1 VSAPA
6 QIAICS
12 TKNKSEIQRLRE
24 FSACLGNDPL
34 LVQGSNGNTSIK
46 IDGMLWIKA
55 SGKWLA
61 DAMAEDM
68 FVSTEIAH
76 ARQSV
81 RNVLQDA
88 RSGELIADSVHLNKP
103 TGRLK
108 PSVETPMHA
117 VIPHRVVVHV
127 HSINAIAWAIRVDGE
142 KQLIVRLR
150 GLHWKWIPYAPS
162 GVALARDVG
171 HAFAADP
178 EINVL
183 VLGNHGLV
191 ICGNDCSSVEDLL
204 CEVERRLAIPARTFQ
219 RPDYTGL
226 QIVSRSL
233 GWVSPRN
240 ELIHALEMDE
250 LSRAILEGGTLYPC
264 QAVYLGNKTPERAVS
279 REASQSPANPALSSS
294 CFAPIKNMGVL
305 VASTATETEL
315 ATLAA
320 LTEVTLRTPKSAPIR
335 YLSEA
340 EICGV
345 LAEGAK

>member
-6 QIAICS
+6 QVALCS
-12 TKNKSEIQRLRE
+12 TKNKSEIQQLRE

-46 IDGMLWIKA
+46 IDGMLWVKA

-61 DAMAEDM
+61 DATADDM
-68 FVSTEIAH
+68 FVSTGIAH

-81 RNVLQDA
+81 RNVLQDVW
-88 RSGELIADSVHLNKP
+88 SDELIADGVHPNKP
-103 TGRLK
+103 TGGLR

-127 HSINAIAWAIRVDGE
+127 HSINAIAWAIRLDGQ

-162 GVALARDVG
+162 GVALALDVEQ
-171 HAFAADP
+171 AFAADP

-191 ICGNDCSSVEDLL
+191 ICGKDCSSAEDLL
-204 CEVERRLAIPARTFQ
+204 CEVERRLAITARTFQ
-219 RPDYTGL
+219 RPDYAGL
-226 QIVSRSL
+226 QIASRSL
-233 GWVSPRN
+233 GWVSPRSDV
-240 ELIHALEMDE
+240 IHALEMDE
-250 LSRAILEGGTLYPC
+250 VSRAILGGGTLYPC
-264 QAVYLGNKTPERAVS
+264 QAVYLGNKIPKRAVA
-279 REASQSPANPALSSS
+279 REALQTLTRSSS
-294 CFAPIKNMGVL
+294 CFVPLKNMGVL

-340 EICGV
+340 EICSV
-345 LAEGAK
+345 LAAGAK